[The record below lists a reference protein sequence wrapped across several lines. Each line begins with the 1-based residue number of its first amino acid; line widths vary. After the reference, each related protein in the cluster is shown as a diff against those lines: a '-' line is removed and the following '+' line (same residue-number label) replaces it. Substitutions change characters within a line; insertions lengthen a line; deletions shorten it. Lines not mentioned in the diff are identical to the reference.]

1 MSVTISQTD
10 AQALTVLRSFLLSIL
25 PAGVECVLGQTNR
38 VPEPLSQSFVVL
50 TPIMRRRLETTNDV
64 YTDATDPVGNPSGT
78 VAATAPVEMTVQMD
92 FHGPTSGDSVQTF
105 LTLWRDD
112 YACEFFEQNGID
124 AAPLYASEPRQT
136 PFINGENQY
145 EFRWTIDACMQVNV
159 TVTAP
164 QSFSSTLGPVG
175 IIELP

>member
-1 MSVTISQTD
+1 MSATLSQTD
-10 AQALTVLRSFLLSIL
+10 AQVLTALRGFVLSIL
-25 PAGVECVLGQTNR
+25 PAGTECVLGQINR
-38 VPEPLSQSFVVL
+38 VPEPMSANFVVL
-50 TPIMRRRLETTNDV
+50 TPIMRKRLETTTNV
-64 YTDATDPVGNPSGT
+64 YTDAAHPVGNPSGT
-78 VAATAPVEMTVQMD
+78 EAATAPIELTVQMD

-112 YACEFFEQNGID
+112 YACEAFENAGID
-124 AAPLYASEPRQT
+124 AAPLYASEPRQA
-136 PFINGENQY
+136 PFINGEGQY
-145 EFRWTIDACMQVNV
+145 EYRWTIDACMQVNV